1 MESVADKIITVHH
14 PSVKDC
20 IWQQSMQNVNNLLNL
35 SYKTVHILNGYDRSC
50 DLYAY
55 KSSIGLKFEFEIGY
69 VDNANVYANTG
80 QAIVFHDLKQ
90 ERAYISAMKALTSSI
105 ILQGGGVI

>member
-1 MESVADKIITVHH
+1 MV
-14 PSVKDC
+14 
-20 IWQQSMQNVNNLLNL
+20 
-35 SYKTVHILNGYDRSC
+35 YKTGHKLNGYDKSC
-50 DLYAY
+50 DLSAY

-80 QAIVFHDLKQ
+80 QAIVFHDLRQ

-105 ILQGGGVI
+105 ILQGGGVV

>member
-1 MESVADKIITVHH
+1 MTVADKIITLHH

-35 SYKTVHILNGYDRSC
+35 SYTTVHILNGYDKSC
-50 DLYAY
+50 DLSAY
-55 KSSIGLKFEFEIGY
+55 KQTEVSTLKFEFEIGY

-80 QAIVFHDLKQ
+80 QAIVFHDLRQ
-90 ERAYISAMKALTSSI
+90 ERAYISAMKAQFNYFRRSK
-105 ILQGGGVI
+105 